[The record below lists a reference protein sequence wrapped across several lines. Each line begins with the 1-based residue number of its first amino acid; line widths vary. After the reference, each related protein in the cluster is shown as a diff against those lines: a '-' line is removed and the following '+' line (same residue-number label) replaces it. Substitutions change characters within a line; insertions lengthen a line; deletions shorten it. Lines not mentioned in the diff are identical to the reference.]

1 MACDSFT
8 WYGTTY
14 TSTPA
19 VAPTHVFSNI
29 YGCDSTVT
37 LHLTVNHSNSGDT
50 TAVACDSFTWY
61 SGDTTAVACD
71 SFTWYGTTYTSTPAV
86 APTHVFSNIYGCDS
100 TVTLNLTVNHSNS
113 GDTTAM
119 ACGSFDWYEHTGITA
134 STETLTHVFSNIHGC
149 DSTVT
154 LHLTINNPVHES
166 ETVVACGSYTWN
178 STTYTVSGNYTYEHA
193 DIHGCTQVDTL
204 HLTLGNRTEVEEYAT
219 SCDSYEWNG
228 QVYTVSGDYTFDT
241 VTLEGCDSIVT
252 LHLTVN
258 YSDASTIDTLVRG
271 SFVWNNETFTESG
284 TYVRTIETIHGC
296 DSVVTIH
303 LTVIPE
309 DFVMP
314 YLYNLMNVMLSVNH
328 NEEGA
333 EHLSY
338 IYYRWYR
345 DGELVLE
352 GPDKDSYSEGGQK
365 LNGCYYLEVAIDENL
380 EYWVRSNTVCIGT
393 TGIDDVEAI
402 DFTVAPNPVMHGS
415 MVKVSVDGADL
426 QGAEVCVYDVQGRMI
441 IKQQNNGIIEA
452 PAASGTYLVR
462 LTLSDGRTA
471 TDSEVNSL
479 GELGY
484 PRRF

>member
-1 MACDSFT
+1 M
-8 WYGTTY
+8 
-14 TSTPA
+14 
-19 VAPTHVFSNI
+19 
-29 YGCDSTVT
+29 T
-37 LHLTVNHSNSGDT
+37 LHLTVNHSN
-50 TAVACDSFTWY
+50 

-100 TVTLNLTVNHSNS
+100 TVTLNLTVNHSNT

-134 STETLTHVFSNIHGC
+134 STETLTHVFSNIYGC

-228 QVYTVSGDYTFDT
+228 QVYIVSGDYTFDT

-471 TDSEVNSL
+471 VKRL
-479 GELGY
+479 IVK
-484 PRRF
+484 

>member
-1 MACDSFT
+1 MVLTEEACESYT
-8 WYGTTY
+8 WFNGSTPTGVTY
-14 TSTPA
+14 TESGDYTYEHA
-19 VAPTHVFSNI
+19 DAH
-29 YGCDSTVT
+29 GCAQVDT
-37 LHLTVNHSNSGDT
+37 LHLTINNPVPVVLTEEACESYTWFNGSTPTGVTYTESGD
-50 TAVACDSFTWY
+50 
-61 SGDTTAVACD
+61 
-71 SFTWYGTTYTSTPAV
+71 YT
-86 APTHVFSNIYGCDS
+86 
-100 TVTLNLTVNHSNS
+100 
-113 GDTTAM
+113 
-119 ACGSFDWYEHTGITA
+119 YEHA
-134 STETLTHVFSNIHGC
+134 DAHGC
-149 DSTVT
+149 AQVDT

-204 HLTLGNRTEVEEYAT
+204 HLTIGNRTEVEEYAT

-471 TDSEVNSL
+471 VKRL
-479 GELGY
+479 IVK
-484 PRRF
+484 